1 MTHLGPYELDKVHLG
16 DCIELM
22 KALPDKSVVT
32 ITDPVWPNAT
42 PELIGSDD
50 PYGLFARAAQEIE
63 RVSIRIAVQ
72 LGCNS
77 DPRFLSPLQM
87 PFFRT
92 CWLRYALPHPAG
104 RLLVSGDVAFLF
116 GVAPASRE
124 GFRIVPGET
133 TEPSGLSVRERNEH
147 PCPRRIG
154 HVKWLIDK
162 WCEEEE
168 TVFDPFIGSGTTG
181 VAALKTGRRFL
192 GFEIDPR
199 WCDLAN
205 KRIEAAKAQTTLF
218 L

>member
-1 MTHLGPYELDKVHLG
+1 MTHIGPYELDRVHLG

-32 ITDPVWPNAT
+32 ITDPVWPNALSC
-42 PELIGSDD
+42 LIGSDD
-50 PYGLFARAAQEIE
+50 PYGLFARAANEIE

-77 DPRFLSPLQM
+77 DPRFLSPIAM
-87 PFFRT
+87 EFYRVS
-92 CWLRYALPHPAG
+92 WLRYSVPGYRG
-104 RLLVSGDVAFLF
+104 RLLMTGDVAYQF
-116 GVAPASRE
+116 GTPPPSTPHRQT
-124 GFRIVPGET
+124 IPGEKT
-133 TEPSGLSVRERNEH
+133 AISGKSEKNEH
-147 PCPRRIG
+147 PSPRRVE

-162 WCEEEE
+162 WSDFGDV
-168 TVFDPFIGSGTTG
+168 VFDPFMGSGQTG
-181 VAALKTGRRFL
+181 IAAYLCGRNFL

-205 KRIEAAKAQTTLF
+205 KRIEAAKAQGVLS